1 MSRLLLIDSHAI
13 LHRTYHALPKENFK
27 TQGQLVNAVYGFFSM
42 FLKAV
47 DELKPDYLITGFDA
61 PGPTFRHEKFIGYQA
76 HRPEVEDEL
85 KDQMKITR
93 KSLEKANIPVLLKQG
108 YEADDIIGT
117 IIKKVQSSN
126 VQNIKKIEEI
136 VVVTGDKDLMQLVS
150 DKVKLFMLSNGI
162 SGSTLVGPQEVE
174 EKLGIKPN
182 QVVDYKALI
191 GDSSDNYPG
200 VYGVGPKTAEKLFNK
215 FDSLD
220 EIYNKLDGI
229 KGNKK
234 TKLEKGKEAAYLSKE
249 LAIIVQDVPI
259 NVSWEQAKWSDQ
271 RLLALK
277 QSLKDLNF
285 RSLVGRIEDKFNK
298 GKTDNQLSLI
308 A

>member
-13 LHRTYHALPKENFK
+13 LHRTYHALPKQNFK
-27 TQGQLVNAVYGFFSM
+27 SNGQLVNAVYGFFSM

-47 DELKPDYLITGFDA
+47 DQLEPDYLITGFDA

-85 KDQMKITR
+85 KSQMKITR
-93 KSLEKANIPVLLKQG
+93 KSLKKADIPVLMKQG

-117 IIKKVQSSN
+117 ICKKVKQEEYP
-126 VQNIKKIEEI
+126 EEI
-136 VVVTGDKDLMQLVS
+136 AIDEVIVVTGDKDLMQLV
-150 DKVKLFMLSNGI
+150 DEQVKLFMLSNGI
-162 SGSTLVGPQEVE
+162 SGSSLVGSEEVGK
-174 EKLGIKPN
+174 KLGIKPN
-182 QVVDYKALI
+182 QVVDHKALI
-191 GDSSDNYPG
+191 GDASDNYPG
-200 VYGVGPKTAEKLFNK
+200 VYGIGPKTAQKLFDK
-215 FDSLD
+215 FDSLE
-220 EIYNKLDGI
+220 EIYDNLDQI
-229 KGNKK
+229 EGNKRK
-234 TKLEKGKEAAYLSKE
+234 KLKEGREAAFLSQE
-249 LAIIVQDVPI
+249 LAVIVQDVPI
-259 NVSWEQAKWSDQ
+259 EVPWEKVKWSDQ

-298 GKTDNQLSLI
+298 GDTDNQLSLI

>member
-13 LHRTYHALPKENFK
+13 LHRTYHALPKANFK
-27 TQGQLVNAVYGFFSM
+27 SQGQLVNAVYGFFSM

-47 DELKPDYLITGFDA
+47 DQLEPDYLITGFDA

-93 KSLEKANIPVLLKQG
+93 KSLKKADIPVLMKQG

-117 IIKKVQSSN
+117 ICKKV
-126 VQNIKKIEEI
+126 KEREYPEEVEI
-136 VVVTGDKDLMQLVS
+136 DEIIVVTGDKDLMQLV
-150 DKVKLFMLSNGI
+150 DNQVKLFMLTNGI
-162 SGSTLVGPQEVE
+162 SGSDIVGSKEVE

-200 VYGVGPKTAEKLFNK
+200 VYGIGPKTAEKLFDK
-215 FDSLD
+215 FDSLA
-220 EIYNKLDGI
+220 EIYDNLDQI

-234 TKLEKGKEAAYLSKE
+234 KKLEKGKESAFLSQE
-249 LAIIVQDVPI
+249 LAIIVQNAPIDVPWDK
-259 NVSWEQAKWSDQ
+259 VKWSDQ

-277 QSLKDLNF
+277 QSLKELNF

-298 GKTDNQLSLI
+298 GDTENQMSLI
-308 A
+308 